1 MIKQDKPVVMETV
14 EKPKTIPWMD
24 ELVGV
29 IETHA
34 ISKKEVTR

>member
-14 EKPKTIPWMD
+14 EKPKTISWMD

-29 IETHA
+29 VKTHA
-34 ISKKEVTR
+34 INGKEAE